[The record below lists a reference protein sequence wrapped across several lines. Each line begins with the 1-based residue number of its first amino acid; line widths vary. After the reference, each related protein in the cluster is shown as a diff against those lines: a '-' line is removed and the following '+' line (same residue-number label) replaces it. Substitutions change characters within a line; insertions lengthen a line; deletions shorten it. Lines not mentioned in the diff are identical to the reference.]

1 MNKAPAIII
10 KQIIRILFNLLAFLL
25 ITNTLSLLKVSKD
38 VSIDTVWV
46 LRGIIKV
53 DTGVPNECSLCLSD
67 WTLIYKLISKE
78 DYASKKEALERE
90 RRDLEVKITNC
101 KNKSQNTSDT
111 IKDRVTEIKKIIKDN
126 LDYKRGTLND
136 ELIDTFI
143 DKIVV
148 HNDKLEWHL
157 NYLNNIMNN
166 EKGKESSES
175 NNEKILLTKYSI
187 TLDDVIEY
195 TRFDKDLRTVKFNK
209 PLLIEVY
216 I

>member
-1 MNKAPAIII
+1 M
-10 KQIIRILFNLLAFLL
+10 
-25 ITNTLSLLKVSKD
+25 
-38 VSIDTVWV
+38 
-46 LRGIIKV
+46 
-53 DTGVPNECSLCLSD
+53 
-67 WTLIYKLISKE
+67 
-78 DYASKKEALERE
+78 
-90 RRDLEVKITNC
+90 
-101 KNKSQNTSDT
+101 
-111 IKDRVTEIKKIIKDN
+111 
-126 LDYKRGTLND
+126 
-136 ELIDTFI
+136 
-143 DKIVV
+143 
-148 HNDKLEWHL
+148 EWHL